1 MSAADDIEAFAFPVL
16 DASGPV
22 IRAGD
27 LAQAAGDALALAR
40 AEAEQIRAQA
50 HDQGKVEGWQAGMAE
65 AQAAL
70 APARLALESAVAAIE
85 AAHDEFLLLAEARAV
100 DLALALAEKVLGAQL
115 EARPE
120 LVVEVAT
127 GALRRAAERDHV
139 VLLVHPDDL
148 DLVRAVAGD
157 LSGTMGGI
165 RRFEIVPERRV
176 ARGGCLVQTVE
187 GEIDAG
193 VLAQLEKAR
202 EILTAGLREAA
213 DA

>member
-1 MSAADDIEAFAFPVL
+1 MDDFAFPVL
-16 DASGPV
+16 ESTGPV

-50 HDQGKVEGWQAGMAE
+50 HDEGKVEGWNAGMAE

-70 APARLALESAVAAIE
+70 APARLALEAAIAGVE

-100 DLALALAEKVLGAQL
+100 DLALALAEKVIGAAL
-115 EARPE
+115 EVRPE
-120 LVVEVAT
+120 LVVEIAT

-139 VLLVHPDDL
+139 VLLVNPDDL
-148 DLVRAVAGD
+148 DLVRAAAGD

-176 ARGGCLVQTVE
+176 LRGGCLVQTAE

-193 VLAQLEKAR
+193 VQTQLEKAR
-202 EILTAGLREAA
+202 EILSAGLREAA